1 MAGRKDIF
9 QNALNQ
15 GHSAAWDQDWHR
27 AVSYYQ
33 QALDEFP
40 DHPQALIN
48 LGLAL
53 YQTQNFELS
62 LKAYLDAA
70 RVASDDPIPMEKISE
85 IYERQ
90 GSLGKACDASFR
102 AAELYARSREL
113 DKAIECWNRVVRL
126 NPGHLPAHSRLALV
140 HDRLGNKNLAVA
152 EYLAVASLLQHAGE
166 KDKALQTIQRA
177 LQISPGN
184 PQISQSLG
192 MVKAGRMLPKPSRP
206 KGATGPLRMAQ
217 VRQLDA
223 GKIMDESNVVELDPV
238 AEARQKALTVLA
250 GMLFESEEDD
260 SSETVARKGFQAIVQ
275 GMSGALSNQQY
286 DRDRII
292 LHLSQVVDFQT
303 RGHHEDAAKELDKAI
318 SLGLD
323 HPAAYYDLGLLYS
336 ESKRLESA
344 IRSLKKATVDPE
356 YALGAHLLLG
366 QTYHRLGNVK
376 EASVEYLRALRL
388 ADAQMVSSTQVDS
401 LKQLYDPLIEAQI
414 HETDQ
419 AAQSRL
425 CENVEE
431 LLLNQSWRTKL
442 EEARRQL
449 PQAAP
454 DSPPLPLAEI
464 LTAASS
470 SYVVESLATINRLTT
485 EGRWRSAIDEAY
497 WAIQHAPT
505 YLPLHLYVAEML
517 VHLGYLDEAITKLEV
532 VARTYSVRGEPQQA
546 VAMLQRVIDL
556 APMDITVRTR
566 MIDQLIAIRDLPSAL
581 HEYMNL
587 ANVHFSRAELDLA
600 RQTYTDALRLT
611 QMAGVDPI
619 WKVKILHQMAD
630 IDLQSLDWRQA
641 LRVYE
646 QLRTLKPEDEK
657 ARLNLTS
664 LYIRLGQLGQALAEL
679 DNYIAYLVEKKQ
691 INRAFAFLESLVDER
706 PDIVPIR
713 HRLAEFYRQ
722 TGRID
727 QALQQYDEIAGRLI
741 DTEDN
746 AGAIKVIHTILKL
759 NPPNAAEYKNILE
772 QLLSES

>member
-1 MAGRKDIF
+1 MVGRKDIF
-9 QNALNQ
+9 QNAMNQ
-15 GHSAAWDQDWHR
+15 GHSAAWDQDWTR

-33 QALDEFP
+33 QALEEFP

-53 YQTQNFELS
+53 YQTQNFEES
-62 LKAYLDAA
+62 LKVYLDAA
-70 RVASDDPIPMEKISE
+70 RVSPDDPIPMEKISE

-90 GSLGKACDASFR
+90 GSLGKACEASFR

-113 DKAIECWNRVVRL
+113 DKAIECWNRVARL
-126 NPGHLPAHSRLALV
+126 NPEHLPAHSRLALV
-140 HDRLGNKNLAVA
+140 HDRLGNKNLAVS
-152 EYLAVASLLQHAGE
+152 EYLAVASLLQHVGE
-166 KDKALQTIQRA
+166 NEKAQQTIQRA

-184 PQISQSLG
+184 PQISQSLA
-192 MVKAGRMLPKPSRP
+192 MIKAGRLLPKPTRP

-223 GKIMDESNVVELDPV
+223 GEIVGEKTTSEFDPI

-250 GMLFESEEDD
+250 GMLFESEEEEPD
-260 SSETVARKGFQAIVQ
+260 EVVARKGFQAIVQ
-275 GMSGALSNQQY
+275 GMSSAIANQQY
-286 DRDRII
+286 DHNRII

-303 RGHHEDAAKELDKAI
+303 RGHHEEAAKELDKAT

-323 HPAAYYDLGLLYS
+323 HPAAFFDLGLLQA

-344 IRSLKKATVDPE
+344 IRNLKKATMDPD

-366 QTYHRLGNVK
+366 KTYRRMGNVK
-376 EASVEYLRALRL
+376 EAAVEYLRALRL
-388 ADAQMVSSTQVDS
+388 ADARVVSESQAES
-401 LKQLYDPLIEAQI
+401 LKQLYAPMIEAQI

-419 AAQSRL
+419 EAQVRL

-431 LLLNQSWRTKL
+431 LLLSVNWRTRL

-449 PQAAP
+449 PQAGP

-470 SYVVESLATINRLTT
+470 SYVVESLATINQLTKQ
-485 EGRWRSAIDEAY
+485 GRWRSAIDEAF

-505 YLPLHLYVAEML
+505 YLPLHIYIAEML
-517 VHLGYLDEAITKLEV
+517 VHLDYLEEAITKLEV
-532 VARTYSVRGEPQQA
+532 VARTYGVRGEPQQA
-546 VAMLQRVIDL
+546 VSVLQRVVDL
-556 APMDITVRTR
+556 APMDISVRTR
-566 MIDQLIAIRDLPSAL
+566 MIEQLIAMHDLPAAL
-581 HEYMNL
+581 QEYMNL
-587 ANVHFSRAELDLA
+587 ANVHYGRAELDKA

-611 QMAGVDPI
+611 QMAGVDPS

-641 LRVYE
+641 LRVNE
-646 QLRTLKPEDEK
+646 QIRTLKPDDEK

-664 LYIRLGQLGQALAEL
+664 LYLRLGQLAQALAEL

-691 INRAFAFLESLVDER
+691 VNRAFAFLESLVDER
-706 PDIVPIR
+706 PEIVPIR

-741 DTEDN
+741 DAEDN
-746 AGAIKVIHTILKL
+746 AGAIKVINRILKL

-772 QLLSES
+772 QLMGEI